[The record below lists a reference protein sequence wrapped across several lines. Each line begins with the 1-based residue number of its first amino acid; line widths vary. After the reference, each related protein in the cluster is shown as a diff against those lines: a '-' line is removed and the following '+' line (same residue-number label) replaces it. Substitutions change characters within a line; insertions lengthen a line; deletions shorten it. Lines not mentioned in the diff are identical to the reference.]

1 MNEIYSILEKT
12 LVLMQLFIENGKSD
26 LLKLSII
33 DKNEKKDNVLKK
45 ISEIFEEDYYTVL
58 TTIIWI
64 L

>member
-1 MNEIYSILEKT
+1 
-12 LVLMQLFIENGKSD
+12 MQLFIENGKSD

-33 DKNEKKDNVLKK
+33 GKFEKNDNVLKK

-58 TTIIWI
+58 TNIIWI